1 MKLRLNKLSVAV
13 AATLAVGAAGQAQA
27 TDLLFPY
34 VAVSDS
40 VTTLISVV
48 NPTVDVAGTD
58 LDRSIVEQGQLHY
71 ALWYKAQPAADNL
84 AAVCEEV
91 NVFRPTSENDV
102 QTIDLGAKVDN
113 NLGVVFNDPSVKN
126 QWQQNGLSYALAE
139 GLPPLRGWVL
149 VDDVTFNPE
158 QGTAFPPGYV
168 SLAGE
173 AFLFEFESGAAWG
186 YEAGAGVSS
195 FTAPTDFTNQANGVA
210 FYPTG
215 AVNLGLFPTAVMPF
229 DEAFTYFFVTP
240 LVTNMRPGN
249 NSSGGFPAVGRLTW
263 GFTGDN
269 QRVAMYDRDENPV
282 SGAVTVDVRCV
293 GRVRAEDM
301 LTAAALLRVPDGGW
315 GFLRGQGGQIL
326 PTGFTPSSS
335 VGMSVMKL
343 EFNDGSKDFV
353 GATPGVFNNGFLL
366 RAPLIQVQ
374 PQPVQQ

>member
-1 MKLRLNKLSVAV
+1 MKRKLNKLSVAI

-34 VAVSDS
+34 VAESDS

-48 NPTVDVAGTD
+48 NPVIPGDG
-58 LDRSIVEQGQLHY
+58 SIDGLAVEQRQLHY
-71 ALWYKAQPAADNL
+71 ALWYKAQPNADNL

-91 NVFRPTSENDV
+91 NVFRPTSPNDV

-113 NLGVVFNDPSVKN
+113 TLGVVFNDPSVKN

-149 VDDVTFNPE
+149 VDDVTFVPG
-158 QGTAFPPGYV
+158 QIAPSFP
-168 SLAGE
+168 SLAGD

-186 YEAGAGVSS
+186 YEAAAGVSN
-195 FTAPTDFTNQANGVA
+195 AAVGADFRFSDVA
-210 FYPTG
+210 FIAPGFTGLLPTQ
-215 AVNLGLFPTAVMPF
+215 VMPF
-229 DEAFTYFFVTP
+229 NEAFTYFFVTP
-240 LVTNMRPGN
+240 LVTDMRPGN
-249 NSSGGFPAVGRLTW
+249 NVEPTTGSPALGRLTW
-263 GFTGDN
+263 GFRGDN

-282 SGAVTVDVRCV
+282 SGAVNVDVRCV
-293 GRVRAEDM
+293 GRVRAGDM

-315 GFLRGQGGQIL
+315 GFLRAQGREI
-326 PTGFTPSSS
+326 TGAGNVFSST
-335 VGMSVMKL
+335 VGLSVMKL

-366 RAPLIQVQ
+366 RATFAGQR
-374 PQPVQQ
+374 